1 MVLIG
6 KNKYKFGRMYLSHM
20 ASDSLAELHD
30 IAEKLGVRKHFQNK
44 KGKPHYDICQSNKL
58 KAIQLGAVE
67 VSDKEI
73 IKMFRSSK
81 DELDVFIKS
90 SVHASLYDFPELD
103 FEIENELI
111 RQKLSKKFI
120 WCEVFA
126 DNGEHSHFEV
136 KDNDGCL
143 LWASGED

>member
-6 KNKYKFGRMYLSHM
+6 KNKYKLGRMYLSHM

-30 IAEKLGVRKHFQNK
+30 MAEKLGVRKHFQNK

-58 KAIQLGAVE
+58 KAIQLGAIE

-73 IKMFRSSK
+73 IKMFRTSK

-90 SVHASLYDFPELD
+90 ILMIYDPGYRTAWRHID
-103 FEIENELI
+103 KQDCLI
-111 RQKLSKKFI
+111 L
-120 WCEVFA
+120 
-126 DNGEHSHFEV
+126 
-136 KDNDGCL
+136 
-143 LWASGED
+143 ED